1 MCPVPAKDVAIV
13 GLGARTPLGL
23 TPDAAAAAV
32 RGAISVIRQHPF
44 FVDKAGEPM
53 MMACDAVLSPELDG
67 TDRYVQLARTALRQA
82 LQPLTGRQLA
92 GQIVPAIV
100 GLPEERPGR
109 SRDLEAVLA
118 DDLIATAHELGI
130 SLRVQTLPSGHSAG
144 LMALE
149 AAVARI
155 RSGEIP
161 ICLVGGVDSYIQGET
176 LEWLDE
182 NRQLMSA
189 ANRSGFPPGEA
200 AGFCLLASSSFASA
214 ASLDPLAHV
223 ATVSRSFEKHQIK
236 TDTICIGEG
245 LSAAIRGACGPLDRA
260 RGPVEQTW
268 CDLNGERYRSTEY
281 TYAVLRHWQLFKT
294 AQVAHPADCWGDVGA
309 ASGPL
314 FAALAIAG
322 WTRGYAKGRRAL
334 LWAGSESGYR
344 AAAVLEQVDGR
355 TRVAP

>member
-1 MCPVPAKDVAIV
+1 MGPVAANDVAIV

-23 TPDAAAAAV
+23 SPDAAAAAV
-32 RGAISVIRQHPF
+32 RGAMSALRLHPF

-53 MMACDAVLSPELDG
+53 TVACDPVLSPDLDG
-67 TDRYVQLARTALRQA
+67 ADRYLQLARTALRQA
-82 LQPLTGRQLA
+82 LQPLTGRQIPV
-92 GQIVPAIV
+92 QTVPAIV

-109 SRDLEAVLA
+109 SRDLDNVLA
-118 DDLIATAHELGI
+118 DDLIATARELGI

-149 AAVARI
+149 NAVARI

-200 AGFCLLASSSFASA
+200 AGFCLLASSSFASS
-214 ASLDPLAHV
+214 ASLEPLAHV

-245 LSAAIRGACGPLDRA
+245 LSAAIRGACAPLDRA
-260 RGPVEQTW
+260 RGPVEQSW

-281 TYAVLRHWQLFKT
+281 TYAVLRHWQLFT
-294 AQVAHPADCWGDVGA
+294 VAHVAHPADCWGDVGA

-314 FAALAIAG
+314 FAALAIAS
-322 WTRGYAKGRRAL
+322 WARGYAKGPRSL

-344 AAAVLEQVDGR
+344 AAAVLEQVNGR
-355 TRVAP
+355 SRVAP